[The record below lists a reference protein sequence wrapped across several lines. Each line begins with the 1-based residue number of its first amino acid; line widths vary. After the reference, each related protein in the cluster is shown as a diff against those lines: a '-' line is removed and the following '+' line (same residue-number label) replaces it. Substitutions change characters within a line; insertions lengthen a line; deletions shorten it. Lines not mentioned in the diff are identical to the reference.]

1 MTDLRRVAN
10 NPSRNNAMTPTEVC
24 CSAGKYA
31 CYVSNDTF
39 PLSLLTLCL
48 CSFTHSVCWP
58 FWVCVCVCVRA
69 CVSECPAPCVGVS
82 ECPAPCVGE
91 FATDF
96 LKATQW
102 YPAVT
107 KATEQIS
114 QILCISL
121 QHVLGVSR
129 RCVFLNHSLEWILK
143 FTVNRDS
150 VGSYISDNV
159 SNAGSTKSAYRRPV

>member
-1 MTDLRRVAN
+1 MQWRPQKCAAQQESMCVM
-10 NPSRNNAMTPTEVC
+10 SAMTLFPC
-24 CSAGKYA
+24 LCRPSAS
-31 CYVSNDTF
+31 VH
-39 PLSLLTLCL
+39 LLTVFAGL
-48 CSFTHSVCWP
+48 SE
-58 FWVCVCVCVRA
+58 CVCVCA

-107 KATEQIS
+107 KATKQIS

-150 VGSYISDNV
+150 VEVIYL
-159 SNAGSTKSAYRRPV
+159 TKFLMQGQQNRHIVAQSKRITAKPVGLS